1 MKPMI
6 KICGLMQ
13 PEDVRH
19 CLDIGVD
26 VLGFVTEYPLAVP
39 WNLKREQTAALID
52 QVRRSADGQA
62 KSCIVTGGSPEFV
75 IELATE
81 LKPDLIQLHYRESF
95 EDARVIANKLK
106 ELGIGIIK
114 TIPIS
119 SDARLEQFGTDD
131 LLAVVELLNSIDIY
145 AILIDS
151 RGPENASKTGRKI
164 DTKFCRQVIQ
174 AAKKP
179 VIIAGGIR
187 PENITE
193 MIKET
198 GAEIID
204 IMTGVEVSPGVKSFE
219 LLDRAVKQMSLAC
232 LQPYLQDDVCPVET
246 DP

>member
-1 MKPMI
+1 MKPLL

-26 VLGFVTEYPLAVP
+26 ILGFVTEYPLAVP

-52 QVRRSADGQA
+52 QVRRSADGQT

-95 EDARVIANKLK
+95 EDTKVIANKLK
-106 ELGIGIIK
+106 GLGIGIIK

-119 SDARLEQFGTDD
+119 SDARLEQFGTSD

-151 RGPENASKTGRKI
+151 RGPENASQTGRML
-164 DTKFCRQVIQ
+164 DTEFCRQVIQ
-174 AAKKP
+174 AAQKP

-187 PENITE
+187 PENVIE
-193 MIKET
+193 VIEKT
-198 GAEIID
+198 GAKIID
-204 IMTGVEVSPGVKSFE
+204 IMTGVETSPGVKSFE
-219 LLDRAVKQMSLAC
+219 LLDQVAVLIEK
-232 LQPYLQDDVCPVET
+232 
-246 DP
+246 

>member
-1 MKPMI
+1 MKPTL

-13 PEDVRH
+13 PEDVEY
-19 CLDIGVD
+19 CLAIGIDI
-26 VLGFVTEYPLAVP
+26 LGFVTEYPLAVP
-39 WNLKREQTAALID
+39 WNLRREQTAALFD
-52 QVRRSADGQA
+52 QIRRSDDRQA

-81 LKPDLIQLHYRESF
+81 LKPDLVQLHYNETF
-95 EDARVIANKLK
+95 EDSRNIVNELKKLD
-106 ELGIGIIK
+106 IGIIK
-114 TIPIS
+114 TIPAS
-119 SDARLEQFGTDD
+119 PAARLEQFGTDN
-131 LLAVVELLNSIDIY
+131 LLAAVELLDSIDIY
-145 AILIDS
+145 AILVDS

>member
-1 MKPMI
+1 MKPLL

-52 QVRRSADGQA
+52 QVRRSADGQT

-95 EDARVIANKLK
+95 EDTRIIVNELKKLD
-106 ELGIGIIK
+106 IGIIK
-114 TIPIS
+114 TIPAS
-119 SDARLEQFGTDD
+119 PAARLEQFGTDN
-131 LLAVVELLNSIDIY
+131 LLAAVELLNSIDIY
-145 AILIDS
+145 AILVDS
-151 RGPENASKTGRKI
+151 RGPENASKTGSQI
-164 DTKFCRQVIQ
+164 DTDFCHQVIT

-179 VIIAGGIR
+179 VIIAGGIS

-219 LLDRAVKQMSLAC
+219 LLDRAVRRLTLAC
-232 LQPYLQDDVCPVET
+232 LPPNQRDDVCPDET

>member
-39 WNLKREQTAALID
+39 WNLKREQTAALFD
-52 QVRRSADGQA
+52 QIRRSDDRQA

-75 IELATE
+75 INLATE
-81 LKPDLIQLHYRESF
+81 LKPDLVQLHYRETF
-95 EDARVIANKLK
+95 EDTRIIVNELKKLD
-106 ELGIGIIK
+106 IGIIK
-114 TIPIS
+114 TIPAS
-119 SDARLEQFGTDD
+119 PAARLEQFGTDN
-131 LLAVVELLNSIDIY
+131 LLAAVELLNCIDIY
-145 AILIDS
+145 AILVDS
-151 RGPENASKTGRKI
+151 RGPENASETGRKI

-179 VIIAGGIR
+179 VIIAGGIS
-187 PENITE
+187 PENIIE
-193 MIKET
+193 VIEET
-198 GAEIID
+198 GAEIVD
-204 IMTGVEVSPGVKSFE
+204 IMTGVEVSPGIKSFE
-219 LLDRAVKQMSLAC
+219 LLDQTAKQLTLAC
-232 LQPYLQDDVCPVET
+232 LPPNQRDDVCPDET

>member
-1 MKPMI
+1 MKPLL

-26 VLGFVTEYPLAVP
+26 ILGFVTEYPLAVP

-106 ELGIGIIK
+106 GLGIGIIK

-151 RGPENASKTGRKI
+151 RGPDNAAESGRKI
-164 DTKFCRQVIQ
+164 DTKFCRQVIA
-174 AAKKP
+174 AAKKQ

-187 PENITE
+187 PENVIE
-193 MIKET
+193 VIEKT
-198 GAEIID
+198 GAKIID

-219 LLDRAVKQMSLAC
+219 LLNQVAVLLEK
-232 LQPYLQDDVCPVET
+232 
-246 DP
+246 